1 MLRAHPECCS
11 TSWEAVPYPSST
23 LGLGPSLAWPGSAEV
38 LRSLGPSAG
47 AEQSGNNSAMTLAAR
62 VYAASHLTGT
72 FVLRSGRTADHY
84 FDKYRFESDP
94 VLLGDV
100 VEALVPLVPDG
111 VDGLAGLELGGVPLA
126 TMLSSV
132 TGLPVFFVRKEPKR
146 YGTEQVCEGGDVS
159 GKCLLIIEDV
169 VTTGGQMV
177 LSAQDLRSEGAV
189 VKDALCVIDREGGGG
204 DVVAAEGIRLHALFN
219 MHQLEREGKHDP

>member
-1 MLRAHPECCS
+1 MP
-11 TSWEAVPYPSST
+11 T
-23 LGLGPSLAWPGSAEV
+23 LP
-38 LRSLGPSAG
+38 RR
-47 AEQSGNNSAMTLAAR
+47 SGNNGGVTLAAR
-62 VYAASHLTGT
+62 VYAASYLTGT

-94 VLLGDV
+94 VLLREI
-100 VEALVPLVPDG
+100 VEALVPLIPAG

-132 TGLPVFFVRKEPKR
+132 TGLPAIFVRKEPKR
-146 YGTEQVCEGGDVS
+146 YGTERVCEGGDVS

-189 VKDALCVIDREGGGG
+189 VNDALCVIDREGGGG
-204 DVVAAEGIRLHALFN
+204 DVVASEGIRLHALFT
-219 MHQLEREGKHDP
+219 MTQLEADREREPRD

>member
-1 MLRAHPECCS
+1 MLLQD
-11 TSWEAVPYPSST
+11 TGNGLPYRSSAP
-23 LGLGPSLAWPGSAEV
+23 GLGDFPAPVGSAEA
-38 LRSLGPSAG
+38 LRPLCPGAG
-47 AEQSGNNSAMTLAAR
+47 VERSGNNGGMTLAAH

-100 VEALVPLVPDG
+100 VEALAPLVPDG

-159 GKCLLIIEDV
+159 GKHLLIIEDV

-177 LSAQDLRSEGAV
+177 LSAQDLRSEGAI

-204 DVVAAEGIRLHALFN
+204 DVVAAEGIRLHALFT
-219 MHQLEREGKHDP
+219 MRQLEEERKQDP